1 MAESENSD
9 MSVKRLAYLTALN
22 LASLV
27 PKGRRY
33 FRRYL
38 PDMQMQ
44 VAGRLF
50 DLHPRDNYVDYK
62 IFAYNKLYEGD
73 SLRHLQAL
81 VKGRRCLM
89 YDVGMNIGLYT
100 VVLAPEMAPGSR
112 VAGFEPN
119 PVLHPRIESNLR
131 LNGIDGMVDLHRVAV
146 GEAPGT
152 ARLSVNGQD
161 FGASTLH
168 TSLSRNL
175 SRVIDVPVI
184 CLADLAQDWD
194 AYDLFVIK
202 IDVEG
207 YEDAALMP
215 LFEHDV
221 ARLPDLLLLEIVHE
235 RKWQKPLL
243 ATLADHG
250 YEAIFKGDGN
260 VLYQRKA
267 KS

>member
-1 MAESENSD
+1 
-9 MSVKRLAYLTALN
+9 MSLKRLAYLTGLT
-22 LASLV
+22 LASV
-27 PKGRRY
+27 IPKGRR
-33 FRRYL
+33 FFQRYL

-44 VAGRLF
+44 VAGRIF

-62 IFAYNKLYEGD
+62 IFSYNKLYEGD

-89 YDVGMNIGLYT
+89 YDVGMNVGLYT
-100 VVLAPEMAPGSR
+100 VVLAPEMAPGSK

-119 PVLHPRIESNLR
+119 PVLHPRIEANLR
-131 LNGIDGMVDLHRVAV
+131 LNRIDGMVDLHRAAV

-168 TSLSRNL
+168 SSSSRKVI
-175 SRVIDVPVI
+175 RVIDVPVI

-194 AYDLFVIK
+194 AYELFLIK

-215 LFEHDV
+215 LFERNV

-235 RKWQKPLL
+235 HKWKKPLL
-243 ATLADHG
+243 AVLADRG
-250 YEAIFKGDGN
+250 YEVIFKGDGN

-267 KS
+267 MS